1 MKGEDKKESVT
12 QCHGHSLLN
21 CHLQKYLGLTKSRSE
36 LKKGPSMS
44 GSKGKMTGEKFLF
57 SQWSVKLNMIKMLV
71 IYKVKKLAKCY
82 IKESK
87 V

>member
-1 MKGEDKKESVT
+1 M
-12 QCHGHSLLN
+12 
-21 CHLQKYLGLTKSRSE
+21 SR
-36 LKKGPSMS
+36 
-44 GSKGKMTGEKFLF
+44 SKGKMTGEKFLF